1 MRDGAFKC
9 DEIDSGARFGGNS
22 LDPEAFIEHMQR
34 CETGPLSIEPNFLGC
49 RKLVPIGRPHAFA
62 AMLLNFPQKSVPAFR
77 VHQVPGVKVEQAT
90 GDKHST
96 ELVEIEEEILL
107 VEMTKDQVAISAV
120 EAGICEGQY
129 CMIEFVKVR
138 VMQMCDP
145 VAPDLKQ
152 RRGNI
157 CPMPLT
163 DHRRQL
169 ASDARHAAAQLKYP
183 LLPIKDER
191 MTEPRGHFRS
201 RLLQRRLVRSVVHH
215 RKGPPGIFADSFPRS
230 LIPFVFPRC
239 FCTEDAP
246 CSDWVL
252 PKPAVGK
259 SVDQLSTESRHF
271 PSNLFFTRR
280 HCRGATGHCQRY
292 ATLPH
297 FGDRGPPR

>member
-49 RKLVPIGRPHAFA
+49 RELVPIGRPHAFA

-152 RRGNI
+152 RR
-157 CPMPLT
+157 
-163 DHRRQL
+163 
-169 ASDARHAAAQLKYP
+169 
-183 LLPIKDER
+183 
-191 MTEPRGHFRS
+191 
-201 RLLQRRLVRSVVHH
+201 LVRAVVHH